1 MTGCA
6 GGGMFS
12 GGYDI
17 TQDGG
22 FIIPPIDVTSIDPS
36 LMRQE
41 VAWHGKEKPGSIV
54 VNVPQRRLYLVQANG
69 RALRCAVGVGRAEGL
84 NFRGSAV
91 IGRKEKWPH
100 WTPTANMIA
109 AMPQYRPYAGGMEG
123 GPDNPL
129 GARALYLY
137 RDGRDTFFRL
147 HGTTEPETIGQ
158 AVHPPVQPGHHRS
171 LQPRTG
177 RHACNV
183 CAGVRQSWSA
193 SCRPHGGLCR
203 LIRPTS

>member
-1 MTGCA
+1 MTSCA

-12 GGYDI
+12 GGYDT

-22 FIIPPIDVTSIDPS
+22 FIIPPIDVTTIDPS

-54 VNVPQRRLYLVQANG
+54 VNVPQRRLYLVHANG
-69 RALRCAVGVGRAEGL
+69 RALRYGVGVGRAEGM

-109 AMPQYRPYAGGMEG
+109 AMPQYRP
-123 GPDNPL
+123 
-129 GARALYLY
+129 
-137 RDGRDTFFRL
+137 
-147 HGTTEPETIGQ
+147 
-158 AVHPPVQPGHHRS
+158 
-171 LQPRTG
+171 
-177 RHACNV
+177 
-183 CAGVRQSWSA
+183 
-193 SCRPHGGLCR
+193 
-203 LIRPTS
+203 